1 MSLNG
6 ITLSAMSGLQTA
18 QAGLRTVSDNIA
30 NIDTPGYV
38 RKVLQQSSLAT
49 NGTGAGVKVE
59 QINLAVDRFL
69 QSAGIRAA
77 SDAGAAGAASALW
90 DQAQGLF
97 GDPSEDTSFFSALDQ
112 AFSAFSVLNDA
123 PTSSAA
129 RAGAL
134 AQVSEFF
141 NQSQTISDQL
151 QNLRDQADAQIR
163 SDVER
168 VNQLLEQINSLNAE
182 ISRGRIMNSD
192 ATGPQNKQLQLI
204 DELSSLMDVKVSSLD
219 QGGYIVRASDGM
231 MLAGE
236 GAAKFSYDGSGA
248 RGELSVTSPAGRTQL
263 FGARLTSGEI
273 DGYLD
278 LRNEELP
285 AVSAQLAELV
295 SRTADQLNRVH
306 NQYTSFPPANA
317 LVGRDTGLDLP
328 TAISGFSGASTVA
341 ILDANGVLQRRV
353 DIDFTLGTMSVDGGP
368 ASAFTPASFLTDLN
382 TALGP
387 DGAASF
393 TNGALSIKASAAG
406 EGVAVADPAASPSGK
421 AGQSF
426 ATFFG
431 LNDLVRSTGFTQ
443 YDTGLKATDPHGFT
457 PGSQI
462 TLRVTGADGA
472 RITDVAVTVPA
483 APTMTDLI
491 NSLNATSG
499 GVGLWGGF
507 SLDANGQLAFAPP
520 SGSGVTL
527 TVVQDST
534 TRGPG
539 GPSMTALFGLDQ
551 QTRANRANSYSIRPD
566 VQQDPTKLSLAKL
579 DLSVAVGAPALATGD
594 VRGADALTRAGQTPI
609 TFDAAGGFG
618 KLTQSISD
626 YAAGLSG
633 QIARKAAAAEAAKE
647 TAEAVATEAN
657 TRRSSVEGVNLD
669 QELIQLTT
677 YQQAYNAAARMIQAT
692 REMFDVLFNMT
703 N

>member
-1 MSLNG
+1 MSLNA

-18 QAGLRTVSDNIA
+18 QTGLRTVSDNIA

-38 RKVLQQSSLAT
+38 RKILQQSSLAT
-49 NGTGAGVKVE
+49 NGVGAGVKVE
-59 QINLAVDRFL
+59 QITLAVDRFL

-97 GDPSEDTSFFSALDQ
+97 GDPSEDTSFFSTLDQ
-112 AFSAFSVLNDA
+112 VFSAFSVLNDA

-134 AQVSEFF
+134 AQVSELF
-141 NQSQTISDQL
+141 NQSETISDQL

-204 DELSSLMDVKVSSLD
+204 DELSTLMDIKVTPLD
-219 QGGYIVRASDGM
+219 QGGYTVRASDGM

-236 GAAKFSYDGSGA
+236 GAASFSYDGSGA

-273 DGYLD
+273 KGYLD
-278 LRNEELP
+278 LRNEDLP
-285 AVSAQLAELV
+285 AVSGQLAELV
-295 SRTADQLNRVH
+295 SQTANELNRVH
-306 NQYTSFPPANA
+306 NEYTAVPPANE
-317 LVGRDTGLDLP
+317 LVGRQTGLDLP
-328 TAISGFSGASTVA
+328 TAIGGFSGQTTVA
-341 ILDANGVLQRRV
+341 ILDGDGVLQRKV
-353 DIDFTLGTMSVDGGP
+353 DIDFTAGTMSVNGGP
-368 ASAFTPASFLTDLN
+368 ASAFTPASFLADLN
-382 TALGP
+382 TSLG
-387 DGAASF
+387 GFGSASF
-393 TNGALSIKASAAG
+393 TNGQLGIKASTG
-406 EGVAVADPAASPSGK
+406 NGVAVADPDTAPSGK

-426 ATFFG
+426 ASFFG

-462 TLRVTGADGA
+462 TLRITGADGA

-483 APTMTDLI
+483 APTMADLI
-491 NSLNATSG
+491 NSLNATPG
-499 GVGLWGGF
+499 GVGLWGAF

-520 SGSGVTL
+520 SGSGTTL

-534 TRGPG
+534 ARGPG
-539 GPSMTALFGLDQ
+539 GPTMTSLFGLDQ

-566 VQQDPTKLSLAKL
+566 ILQDPTKLSLAKL
-579 DLSVAVGAPALATGD
+579 DLSVAVGAAAVAKGD
-594 VRGADALTRAGQTPI
+594 VRGADALNRAGQTSV

-647 TAEAVATEAN
+647 TAQAVATEAN

-692 REMFDVLFNMT
+692 KEMFDVLFNMT